1 MKLDIGLTRAVVS
14 CLLAICLGGCA
25 SQKEETIVGTWGET
39 LNGDDESGGTSVTV
53 HYMKNGRMTMDIV
66 SIKGAK
72 HLDFTY
78 TADKGKLV
86 QTPVSGTSSG
96 HPIKVTHESLTSAY
110 MVQDGRLVIADPNNR
125 QNMDLKRLADN

>member
-1 MKLDIGLTRAVVS
+1 MKLGRANAYAL
-14 CLLAICLGGCA
+14 CLLAVCFCGCS

-53 HYMKNGRMTMDIV
+53 HYMKNGKMTMDIV

-86 QTPVSGTSSG
+86 QTPVSGTMKG
-96 HPIKVTHESLTSAY
+96 RPIQVTHEALTSAY
-110 MVQDGRLVIADPNNR
+110 VVQDGRLVIADPNNR